1 MSIQVSLRG
10 EIEDRR
16 WSQYADSSDRGTI
29 FHLLEWAGVIGGAY
43 SHRCYHVVA
52 LDTQSRAA
60 GTVDTIGARRAPLA
74 ETGPGTKGVLPLV
87 RIGHMLFGDALVSMP
102 FCDGGGILASEASVE
117 RDIIE
122 RTVRLANEQC
132 VSAIEL
138 RQYHPL
144 LSLEEIDWAAGR
156 GSACRKESWPT
167 EEWCVYPQAAGR
179 KKRMIMELPSDP
191 DALMRS
197 FGAKLR
203 SQIRRPRKEGLA
215 ARVGGIEMLDG
226 FYDVFAENMRDLGS
240 PVHSKRFFREVLRA
254 FGERARIFI
263 VEGRGVP
270 MACGLTL
277 GFRDTLSN
285 PWASSLRKYGQI
297 APNMLLYWAML
308 EYGCQQGYKRFDFG
322 RSTVGEGTYRFKEQ
336 WGARPEPLFWYR
348 FVHES
353 HARASLPI
361 ERNSMR
367 RAQQYWKRLPVSV
380 TKVLGPRIRRY
391 ISL

>member
-1 MSIQVSLRG
+1 MSLRA

-16 WSQYADSSDRGTI
+16 WCQYADASDRGTI
-29 FHLLEWAGVIGGAY
+29 FHLLEWDDVIRRAY
-43 SHRCYHVVA
+43 SHRCYYVVA
-52 LDTQSRAA
+52 LDTSTEAT
-60 GTVDTIGARRAPLA
+60 GTADAIADSTVSSADTR
-74 ETGPGTKGVLPLV
+74 PGTNGVLPLV
-87 RIGHMLFGDALVSMP
+87 RIRQVLSGDALVSMP
-102 FCDGGGILASEASVE
+102 FCDAGGILASEASVE
-117 RDIIE
+117 RNIIE
-122 RTVRLANEQC
+122 RSVRLANEQG

-144 LSLEEIDWAAGR
+144 LSLEEIDRATGR
-156 GSACRKESWPT
+156 GWACRKNSWPT
-167 EEWCVYPQAAGR
+167 DEWCVYPDVAE
-179 KKRMIMELPSDP
+179 KKARMVMELPSDP

-197 FGAKLR
+197 FNAKLR
-203 SQIRRPRKEGLA
+203 SQIRKPSKEGLA
-215 ARVGGIEMLDG
+215 SRVGGVEMLDA

-254 FGERARIFI
+254 FPDRARIFI

-277 GFRDTLSN
+277 GFRNTLSN
-285 PWASSLRKYGQI
+285 PWASSLRRYSQLV
-297 APNMLLYWAML
+297 PNMLLYWAML

-353 HARASLPI
+353 HARDSLPI
-361 ERNSMR
+361 EGDNRR
-367 RAQQYWKRLPVSV
+367 RAAEYWKRLPVSV

>member
-1 MSIQVSLRG
+1 M
-10 EIEDRR
+10 EDRR
-16 WSQYADSSDRGTI
+16 WCQYADSSDRGTI
-29 FHLLEWAGVIGGAY
+29 FHLLEWASVIGRAY
-43 SHRCYHVVA
+43 SHRCYYVVA
-52 LDTQSRAA
+52 LDTWTRAD
-60 GTVDTIGARRAPLA
+60 GTANTIGDRTVARA
-74 ETGPGTKGVLPLV
+74 ETGLGTKGVLPLV

-102 FCDGGGILASEASVE
+102 FCDAGGILAGEASVE

-132 VSAIEL
+132 VSTIEL

-156 GSACRKESWPT
+156 ESACRKESWPT
-167 EEWCVYPQAAGR
+167 DEWCVYPQAAGR
-179 KKRMIMELPSDP
+179 KARMVMELPSDP
-191 DALMRS
+191 DALMCS
-197 FGAKLR
+197 FESKLR
-203 SQIRRPRKEGLA
+203 SQIRKPRKEGLVS
-215 ARVGGIEMLDG
+215 RVGGIDMLDA
-226 FYDVFAENMRDLGS
+226 FYEVFAENMRDLGS

-254 FGERARIFI
+254 FGQRARIFI

-285 PWASSLRKYGQI
+285 PWASSLRKYSQI

-308 EYGCQQGYKRFDFG
+308 EYACQQGYKRFDFG

-336 WGARPEPLFWYR
+336 WGARPERLFWYR
-348 FVHES
+348 LVHES

-361 ERNSMR
+361 EGDNMR
-367 RAQQYWKRLPVSV
+367 RAQRYWKRLPVSV
-380 TKVLGPRIRRY
+380 TKVLGSRIRRY

>member
-1 MSIQVSLRG
+1 MSLRG

-16 WSQYADSSDRGTI
+16 WCQYADSSDRGTM
-29 FHLLEWAGVIGGAY
+29 FHLLEWAGVIGAAY
-43 SHRCYHVVA
+43 SHRCYYVVA
-52 LDTQSRAA
+52 LDSSTRAA
-60 GTVDTIGARRAPLA
+60 GIADAIGDRTVSPA

-102 FCDGGGILASEASVE
+102 FCDAGGILASEASVE
-117 RDIIE
+117 QDIID

-156 GSACRKESWPT
+156 ESACRKESWPT
-167 EEWCVYPQAAGR
+167 DEWCVYPDVAG
-179 KKRMIMELPSDP
+179 KKARMVMELPSDP
-191 DALMRS
+191 DAVMRS
-197 FGAKLR
+197 FNAKLR
-203 SQIRRPRKEGLA
+203 SQIRKPSKEGLA
-215 ARVGGIEMLDG
+215 SRVGGIEMLDA

-240 PVHSKRFFREVLRA
+240 PVHSKRFFREVLQA
-254 FGERARIFI
+254 FAERARIFI

-285 PWASSLRKYGQI
+285 PWASSLRKYSQLS
-297 APNMLLYWAML
+297 PNMLLYWAML

-322 RSTVGEGTYRFKEQ
+322 RSTVGEGTYRFKDQ

-353 HARASLPI
+353 HGRDSLPT
-361 ERNSMR
+361 EGDNRR
-367 RAQQYWKRLPVSV
+367 RAAEYWKRLPVSI